1 MKRANTQ
8 SKDLN
13 ELNKKFVIPVHEEVT
28 FKDIAKYLD
37 IQNQD
42 NIKKQL
48 EGIDEE
54 VEKLGKVCDNLYKQS
69 YEEYKNVLDKER
81 DNLDKNVKKYISNL
95 KDNLISLRNRINYDY
110 KGKYNEINSKLNK
123 LVEELKIDTKQ
134 NVKLQ
139 YKKDNLLEE
148 CSFYEKQ
155 IEDMK
160 DLNIY
165 LKYKLKLFLG
175 DIQEEESSQ
184 DEINKN
190 INDNNNSH
198 NNNNINNRY
207 NENNIE
213 NKGLEENPEKEENN
227 NVINNKK
234 EVEKSEEGVKNE
246 EDKLYITATQNL
258 YNSRKKK
265 KKNNL
270 TEFDEVEYLNS
281 KLDLEEAQL
290 INYINHE
297 NNKNIKLSEIYNNLF
312 LKTKN
317 PYFSY
322 LKELIEDHK
331 TINTSKSLEQN
342 NSNESSIVNNRSI
355 LPSVYSSTMSMS
367 NSQSLNERKNFY
379 TPENPGPG
387 YMTRKDNK
395 EIMLQ
400 FLESLEAKKAIYKLI
415 YGE

>member
-1 MKRANTQ
+1 MKRSTTQ

-28 FKDIAKYLD
+28 FKDIAKSLD

-69 YEEYKNVLDKER
+69 YEEYKNILDKER

-95 KDNLISLRNRINYDY
+95 KDNLITLRNRINYDY

-123 LVEELKIDTKQ
+123 LVEGIKIDTKQ
-134 NVKLQ
+134 NIKLQ
-139 YKKDNLLEE
+139 YKKDNLMEE

-165 LKYKLKLFLG
+165 LKYKLKIFLG
-175 DIQEEESSQ
+175 DIQEEENSQ
-184 DEINKN
+184 DEIKKTINNKN
-190 INDNNNSH
+190 NR
-198 NNNNINNRY
+198 NNNNQINNRY
-207 NENNIE
+207 NDNNIE
-213 NKGLEENPEKEENN
+213 IRNLKMKDEKEKYNIIDSEKNEENA
-227 NVINNKK
+227 
-234 EVEKSEEGVKNE
+234 KNE
-246 EDKLYITATQNL
+246 EDKLYITSTKNFH
-258 YNSRKKK
+258 SKKK
-265 KKNNL
+265 RNKN
-270 TEFDEVEYLNS
+270 EFNEVEYLNS
-281 KLDLEEAQL
+281 KLNLEEAQL

-297 NNKNIKLSEIYNNLF
+297 NNKNAKLSEIYNNLF

-342 NSNESSIVNNRSI
+342 ISNESSIVNNRSI

-367 NSQSLNERKNFY
+367 NSQSLNEKKNFY

-400 FLESLEAKKAIYKLI
+400 FLESLEAKKTIYKLI